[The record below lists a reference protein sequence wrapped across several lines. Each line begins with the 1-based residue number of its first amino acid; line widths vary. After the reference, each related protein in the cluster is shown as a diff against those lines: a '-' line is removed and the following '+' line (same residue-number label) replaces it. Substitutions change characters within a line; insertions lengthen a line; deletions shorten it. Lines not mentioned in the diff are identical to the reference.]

1 MLLRDGAEGSGAEEF
16 GAVAT
21 SLTSTR
27 TDEFETVTGAS
38 VAPLTLGRSS
48 RSATVPLVPSP
59 AAAASPE
66 AVAETVVQ
74 AIGGSTT
81 TVTPRHRARRLVML
95 LSDTIAL
102 TASMII
108 GLLAISPLD
117 PHLGG
122 MQQVPRDLKFVPVFL
137 LAVCIHGGYSLTSQ
151 RLATKGGQARRAM
164 ARALSTGV
172 LLSSGVRRTAFDE
185 RRPAPADR

>member
-21 SLTSTR
+21 SLTSSR
-27 TDEFETVTGAS
+27 NDEFEAVSGPAPT
-38 VAPLTLGRSS
+38 PLTAGRSA

-59 AAAASPE
+59 AVAASPE

-81 TVTPRHRARRLVML
+81 SVTPRHRARRLVML
-95 LSDTIAL
+95 LSDTMAL

-122 MQQVPRDLKFVPVFL
+122 MQRVP
-137 LAVCIHGGYSLTSQ
+137 
-151 RLATKGGQARRAM
+151 
-164 ARALSTGV
+164 
-172 LLSSGVRRTAFDE
+172 
-185 RRPAPADR
+185 